1 MWGVEW
7 AVVLAMILFNS
18 VFAAYE
24 IALASVSLARLEVLV
39 REKRPGAK
47 AAFEMKERM
56 EASLAVVQVG
66 ITLVGAIGAAAS
78 GAGALEMI
86 APWFQRRGVT
96 PGLAEFFAIAIVVV
110 PLSAVTIV
118 CGELVPKVFA
128 LRNKEWVCLQ
138 LSPTMRWF
146 AFCVWPAV
154 WLFERIVTAFMNWG
168 ERRWQSR
175 LDAQGKPEADTLQEL
190 RAIAALARTSRLIG
204 GREEGIILNAA
215 RLSSRSVREIVL
227 PPEHIAMLSLSNSMA
242 DGLVAAHLDMHTRF
256 PVTAQAG
263 DSQAIVGYVNFKD
276 IVAQLRLSPDEP
288 SLRGILRPLTSL
300 ADSLPIASC
309 LERIPYLLADVSGV
323 QNLADAFFE
332 AMSGFTTTGA
342 TVVTGLDHAA
352 PSILFWRAMTQW
364 LGGMGIIVLSLAIL
378 PFLGVGGMQLFE
390 AESPGPTKDRLSPR
404 IQDTAKVLWGVY
416 AILTLAETVLL
427 WAGGMN
433 GFESVCHAFTTM
445 ATGGF
450 STRDASIAAF
460 GSYTHVVIGVF
471 MLLAGVNFSLHFHAL
486 RGDPRRYWQ
495 SEEFRF
501 YLALIASS
509 TAVITVLIMLQ
520 PGLPGHVLIK
530 LRDAAFQ
537 TVSLMT
543 TTGFATADFET
554 WPAMAQY
561 ILVALMFVGGCR
573 PPPAAASRWSACCC

>member
-24 IALASVSLARLEVLV
+24 IALASVSLARLEILV

-47 AAFEMKERM
+47 AAYQMKERM

-66 ITLVGAIGAAAS
+66 ITLVGASGAAAS

-86 APWFQRRGVT
+86 APWLQRLGVT

-128 LRNKEWVCLQ
+128 LRNKEWVCLRV
-138 LSPTMRWF
+138 SPTMRWF
-146 AFCVWPAV
+146 ALCVWPAV

-242 DGLVAAHLDMHTRF
+242 DCLVAAHLDMHTRF
-256 PVTAQAG
+256 PVTERTG
-263 DSQAIVGYVNFKD
+263 DPQRIVGYVNFKD
-276 IVAQLRLSPDEP
+276 IVAQLRLNPHEP

-309 LERIPYLLADVSGV
+309 LERMIREHAHIALVREPAGKVLGMITLEDIIEVLVGEIHDEYDRLPAHILASGSTWVIGGGTTIPALQASTGI
-323 QNLADAFFE
+323 NLAEELPRSDVRNLSEWIAGHLGRPVRGGDVLQRNRLRVLVRKVRRQQVME
-332 AMSGFTTTGA
+332 AQ
-342 TVVTGLDHAA
+342 
-352 PSILFWRAMTQW
+352 I
-364 LGGMGIIVLSLAIL
+364 
-378 PFLGVGGMQLFE
+378 
-390 AESPGPTKDRLSPR
+390 
-404 IQDTAKVLWGVY
+404 
-416 AILTLAETVLL
+416 
-427 WAGGMN
+427 
-433 GFESVCHAFTTM
+433 SV
-445 ATGGF
+445 
-450 STRDASIAAF
+450 
-460 GSYTHVVIGVF
+460 
-471 MLLAGVNFSLHFHAL
+471 
-486 RGDPRRYWQ
+486 
-495 SEEFRF
+495 
-501 YLALIASS
+501 
-509 TAVITVLIMLQ
+509 
-520 PGLPGHVLIK
+520 
-530 LRDAAFQ
+530 
-537 TVSLMT
+537 
-543 TTGFATADFET
+543 
-554 WPAMAQY
+554 
-561 ILVALMFVGGCR
+561 
-573 PPPAAASRWSACCC
+573 PAANDDA